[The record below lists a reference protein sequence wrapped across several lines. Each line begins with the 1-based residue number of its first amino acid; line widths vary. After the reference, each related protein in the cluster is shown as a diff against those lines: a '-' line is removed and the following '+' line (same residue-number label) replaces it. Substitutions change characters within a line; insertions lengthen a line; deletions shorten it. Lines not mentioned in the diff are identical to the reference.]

1 MCKYDIYIY
10 VFEFTHIWNRIVHIY
25 VYLFTFS
32 CECCIY
38 THVLTYIFFLIFLL
52 VLIVHVFL
60 LKIDTRLIRWEIEI
74 LIDSK
79 LSDARYLI

>member
-1 MCKYDIYIY
+1 